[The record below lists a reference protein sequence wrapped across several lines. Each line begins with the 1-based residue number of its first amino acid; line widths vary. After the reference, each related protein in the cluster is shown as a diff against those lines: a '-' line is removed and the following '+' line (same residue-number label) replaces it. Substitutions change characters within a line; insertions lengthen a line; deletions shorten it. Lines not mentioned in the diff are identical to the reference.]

1 MLITITGA
9 SGSGKS
15 SISEYLCSLD
25 KNIVHLNID
34 TVGHKVLDVPE
45 IKKTISTKFHL
56 KIENNKINRKEL
68 GDLIFNNHQNMKQLS
83 DITWYKINR
92 KELGDLIF
100 NNHQNMKQLS
110 DITWSSMEGL
120 IDNFIAE
127 NKNKIIILDWILIP
141 KTKYFNISNINILVQ
156 ADFNTRM
163 KRATRRDEIDE
174 NAFRKREQAT
184 LDFTRNDFDY
194 IIENYDIKQTRK
206 EVKKIYDESIIPR

>member
-15 SISEYLCSLD
+15 SISEYLCSLE

-34 TVGHKVLDVPE
+34 TVGHEVLDLPE
-45 IKKTISTKFHL
+45 IKKIISTKFHL
-56 KIENNKINRKEL
+56 KIENDKINRKEL

-83 DITWYKINR
+83 DITWA
-92 KELGDLIF
+92 
-100 NNHQNMKQLS
+100 
-110 DITWSSMEGL
+110 SMEDL
-120 IDNFIAE
+120 IDNFIAK

-174 NAFRKREQAT
+174 NAFREREQAT

>member
-56 KIENNKINRKEL
+56 KIENN
-68 GDLIFNNHQNMKQLS
+68 
-83 DITWYKINR
+83 KINR

>member
-34 TVGHKVLDVPE
+34 TVGHEVLDLPE
-45 IKKTISTKFHL
+45 IKKIISTKFHL
-56 KIENNKINRKEL
+56 KIENDKINRKEL
-68 GDLIFNNHQNMKQLS
+68 GDL
-83 DITWYKINR
+83 T
-92 KELGDLIF
+92 F

-141 KTKYFNISNINILVQ
+141 KTKYFNISNINILVK

>member
-34 TVGHKVLDVPE
+34 TVGHKVLDMPE
-45 IKKTISTKFHL
+45 IKKIISEKFNL
-56 KIENNKINRKEL
+56 KIENDKINRKEL

-83 DITWYKINR
+83 DITWA
-92 KELGDLIF
+92 
-100 NNHQNMKQLS
+100 
-110 DITWSSMEGL
+110 SMESL
-120 IDNFIAE
+120 IDNFISE

-141 KTKYFNISNINILVQ
+141 KTKYFNISDISILIKS
-156 ADFNTRM
+156 DFNTRM
-163 KRATRRDEIDE
+163 KRATRRDEIDK
-174 NAFRKREQAT
+174 NAFREREKAT

-194 IIENYDIKQTRK
+194 IIENYDIEQTRK
-206 EVKKIYDESIIPR
+206 EVKKIYDESIISR